1 MPINLPH
8 QYPER
13 RVVVTGIGLR
23 SCLGS
28 LQSTWQH
35 LQERRSGLRLQQP
48 FPYLPPLPLG
58 LLDST
63 PATLAHLVP
72 TLVQEALEDSGL
84 TPSTT
89 NGAVVVGSSR
99 GAQGQWEQFLTPP
112 YSSPHNWLDTL
123 PHQAAL
129 LVGQILRQPALIL
142 APMAACASGLQALMQ
157 AYELILRNEVGWA
170 LAGAVEVPITP
181 LTLAGFKKMGA
192 LASQG
197 CYPFDRRRQG
207 LALGEG
213 GALLVLE
220 DQEAAQ
226 QRGAKIYARI
236 LGWGLTCDALHVSSP
251 AMDNGSAHKAIQRA
265 LALSGLEA
273 GQIQMIH
280 AHGTGTHL
288 NDEREAQLI
297 ASLFPQSVGVCSTKG
312 ATGHTLG
319 ASGALGVALTC
330 LALQNQTLPATV
342 GLQEPQFDL
351 NFGSCSAI
359 LDQAL
364 CLSFGFG
371 GQNGVLVL
379 QHPEA

>member
-1 MPINLPH
+1 
-8 QYPER
+8 
-13 RVVVTGIGLR
+13 
-23 SCLGS
+23 
-28 LQSTWQH
+28 
-35 LQERRSGLRLQQP
+35 
-48 FPYLPPLPLG
+48 LG
-58 LLDST
+58 LVGAT
-63 PATLAHLVP
+63 PNTLAHLVP
-72 TLVQEALEDSGL
+72 TLAQEALEDSGL
-84 TPSTT
+84 NPSTP

-112 YSSPHNWLDTL
+112 YPVPHNWLDTL
-123 PHQAAL
+123 PHQAAVL
-129 LVGQILRQPALIL
+129 AGKIITQPALIL

-157 AYELILRNEVGWA
+157 AYELIRRNEVGWA

-220 DQEAAQ
+220 SEEAAR
-226 QRGAKIYARI
+226 QRGAKIYGRI

-251 AMDNGSAHKAIQRA
+251 AMDNSSAQRAIQQA
-265 LALSGLEA
+265 LARSGLEA
-273 GQIQMIH
+273 EQIQMIH

-297 ASLFPQSVGVCSTKG
+297 KSLFPPTVGVCSTKG

-319 ASGALGVALTC
+319 ASGALGAALTC
-330 LALQNQTLPATV
+330 LALQAQTLPPTV

-351 NFGSCSAI
+351 NFGSGAAI

-364 CLSFGFG
+364 CFSFGFG

-379 QHPEA
+379 QHPQA